1 MAGYASSTAFE
12 IKVHIREYPA
22 ATIIKAYATTD
33 NPKLDRTAE
42 EGGESLVRQKHLS
55 NMFNLQE
62 LMVRT

>member
-42 EGGESLVRQKHLS
+42 EGGESLVRQ
-55 NMFNLQE
+55 N
-62 LMVRT
+62 T